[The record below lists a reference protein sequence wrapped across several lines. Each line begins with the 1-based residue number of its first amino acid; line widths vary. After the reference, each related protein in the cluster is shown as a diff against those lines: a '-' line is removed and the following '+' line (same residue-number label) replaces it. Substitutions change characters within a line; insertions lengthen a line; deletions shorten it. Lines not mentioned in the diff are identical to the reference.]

1 MKQSTDV
8 NPAATSRVTAVTS
21 VALLLL
27 GLPLL
32 TALVGLAKTSVN
44 IPLTDDYDA
53 ITDFLYRYVHIHG
66 FFARVGW
73 VLTAQH
79 NEHKLMLL
87 NAVVALQYHLIGH
100 ANYRALQLLG
110 DLSVP
115 ATLWLLWLLLA
126 RQQRP
131 FHQAIWIILVPS
143 YLFLSLC
150 YYETVNWANTEIQE
164 LTFIPLAI
172 ACVLFFTS
180 SSRRATLWGT
190 LFLILSIASFVS
202 GFFLAIALLILL
214 TCQRRW
220 GPLFAVAGTALGMAA
235 LYSVNYKTLPHQ
247 PLSHHLGGLVVYSL
261 AFLGGILST
270 VPASTVLGAVL
281 VAGFIFL
288 LTRGWIRLSPD
299 TFCIALLCLV
309 TAAAVAPAR
318 YSEGVQTAMTSRYR
332 MYPLILLSAEYLA
345 VLRIF
350 VPQRL
355 QLWSIWTAL
364 LGLATCAAIAFGV
377 SSQIQAYRNLH
388 ARQRLLTTHL
398 ILWERH
404 PERLDL
410 IPNEFGYLQGDRYI
424 PFRIRAQTILAENI
438 ANGLY
443 IPPVSAADPLPVKP
457 HADSTL
463 GIEDETWP
471 PQATGDPTNP
481 PARN

>member
-1 MKQSTDV
+1 M
-8 NPAATSRVTAVTS
+8 
-21 VALLLL
+21 
-27 GLPLL
+27 G
-32 TALVGLAKTSVN
+32 
-44 IPLTDDYDA
+44 
-53 ITDFLYRYVHIHG
+53 
-66 FFARVGW
+66 
-73 VLTAQH
+73 
-79 NEHKLMLL
+79 
-87 NAVVALQYHLIGH
+87 
-100 ANYRALQLLG
+100 
-110 DLSVP
+110 
-115 ATLWLLWLLLA
+115 
-126 RQQRP
+126 
-131 FHQAIWIILVPS
+131 
-143 YLFLSLC
+143 
-150 YYETVNWANTEIQE
+150 
-164 LTFIPLAI
+164 
-172 ACVLFFTS
+172 
-180 SSRRATLWGT
+180 
-190 LFLILSIASFVS
+190 
-202 GFFLAIALLILL
+202 
-214 TCQRRW
+214 
-220 GPLFAVAGTALGMAA
+220 A
-235 LYSVNYKTLPHQ
+235 LYSCHYKPRRIEHS
-247 PLSHHLGGLVVYSL
+247 LSHHLGGCHLLHL
-261 AFLGGILST
+261 AFLGALFQPL
-270 VPASTVLGAVL
+270 PASIVLGAVL

-288 LTRGWIRLSPD
+288 LTRGWVRLSPD
-299 TFCIALLCLV
+299 TFCIALFCLL
-309 TAAAVAPAR
+309 TAAAITPAR

-355 QLWSIWTAL
+355 QLRSIWTAL

-377 SSQIQAYRNLH
+377 SSQMQAYRNLH
-388 ARQRLLTTHL
+388 ARQRLLITHL